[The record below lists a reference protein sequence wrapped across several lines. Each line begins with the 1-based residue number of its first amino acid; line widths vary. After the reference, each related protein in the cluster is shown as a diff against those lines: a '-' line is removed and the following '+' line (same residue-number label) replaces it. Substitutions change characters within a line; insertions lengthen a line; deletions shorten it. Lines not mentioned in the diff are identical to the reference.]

1 MMTDTSGAKED
12 CFSVLGKI
20 MKGLKLAQ
28 TEAGAILPDTHSTAA
43 KPESQRA
50 KHCQSSPPVIETS
63 LSNQWF
69 AS

>member
-1 MMTDTSGAKED
+1 MMTNTSGAKVD
-12 CFSVLGKI
+12 GFGGRVKI
-20 MKGLKLAQ
+20 MKGLKIAQ

-43 KPESQRA
+43 KPESLRA

-63 LSNQWF
+63 LSYQCF